1 MAGQIEDDRFKSEV
15 MRMLGNLVTKAN
27 EHDERFND
35 LDKKFDDLSSKA
47 DGVSSDVKLLTRQ
60 FNDVGSVA
68 IKDHP
73 RIDDLEERVGN
84 LEAGVH

>member
-1 MAGQIEDDRFKSEV
+1 MAEQIEDERFKSEV

-27 EHDERFND
+27 EHDKK
-35 LDKKFDDLSSKA
+35 LDGLSSKV
-47 DGVSSDVKLLTRQ
+47 DGVSSDLKLLTRQ

-73 RIDDLEERVGN
+73 SINSLEERVGN
-84 LEAGVH
+84 LETGVH